1 MDENPERDDLA
12 RLKKR
17 EEELLNRLE
26 RMKRT
31 MNETGELDTL
41 ARQAKLFSEAQEE
54 LRRVQDKLE
63 ELARET

>member
-54 LRRVQDKLE
+54 LRRVQEKLE
-63 ELARET
+63 EISRE

>member
-1 MDENPERDDLA
+1 MDANPERDDLA

-54 LRRVQDKLE
+54 LRRVQDKLD

>member
-17 EEELLNRLE
+17 EEELINRLE

-63 ELARET
+63 ELARE

>member
-1 MDENPERDDLA
+1 MAENIELDDLA

-54 LRRVQDKLE
+54 LRRVQDKLA
-63 ELARET
+63 ELARE

>member
-17 EEELLNRLE
+17 EEELLNRIE

-54 LRRVQDKLE
+54 LRRVQEKLE
-63 ELARET
+63 EISRE

>member
-63 ELARET
+63 ELARE

>member
-1 MDENPERDDLA
+1 MAENPELDDLT

-54 LRRVQDKLE
+54 LRRIQDKID
-63 ELARET
+63 ELSRE

>member
-17 EEELLNRLE
+17 EEELLNRIE

-54 LRRVQDKLE
+54 LRRVQDKIADLS
-63 ELARET
+63 RE

>member
-1 MDENPERDDLA
+1 MDENLERDDLA

-41 ARQAKLFSEAQEE
+41 ARQAKLFNEAQEE
-54 LRRVQDKLE
+54 LRRVQDKLA
-63 ELARET
+63 ELARE